1 MKISK
6 LILELSIGYLMIN
19 ALHKSDFDH
28 LDNLI
33 KEKLEEL
40 NPKILSIYNDVNYM
54 YSIQNDVNFKPKE
67 LQRKI
72 SDVEKEIEKIDAES
86 VVQNIF
92 KSLK

>member
-1 MKISK
+1 
-6 LILELSIGYLMIN
+6 MIN
-19 ALHKSDFDH
+19 ALHQSDFDH

-86 VVQNIF
+86 VAQNIF

>member
-19 ALHKSDFDH
+19 AMHKSDFEH
-28 LDNLI
+28 
-33 KEKLEEL
+33 LEEIIDKKL
-40 NPKILSIYNDVNYM
+40 DEINPKILDIYKKINYM

-86 VVQNIF
+86 VAQNIF

>member
-19 ALHKSDFDH
+19 ALHQSDFDH

-86 VVQNIF
+86 VAQNIF